1 MSLSAL
7 LVKGDLPFAYG
18 NHPDAERAIAVA
30 SAAVRDAAGSAI
42 TQETSTVVVPGGP
55 QTLLRLPGPV
65 ISVGSVS
72 YDGSTLT
79 ASSYE
84 VLSEGLWRAQ
94 GWGYGPFPVTV
105 TNLVHGLATVPA
117 DVTDLVA
124 QLATAW
130 LKHQDAGGGSTAG
143 LQSVKVDDASETYT
157 AEASG
162 QVSPVYIPAATR
174 AWLAA
179 RFGGGPAVV
188 STP

>member
-1 MSLSAL
+1 MALSPLADR
-7 LVKGDLPFAYG
+7 GDLPTAYKTAV
-18 NHPDAERAIAVA
+18 DADRAILIA

-72 YDGSTLT
+72 LDGTTLSTG
-79 ASSYE
+79 AYE
-84 VLSEGLWRAQ
+84 VLSEGLWRPQ

-105 TNLVHGLATVPA
+105 TDLVHGLATVPA
-117 DVTDLVA
+117 DVVDLVA

-130 LKHQDAGGGSTAG
+130 LQHQETGGGSTAG
-143 LQSVKVDDASETYT
+143 LQSVKIDDASESYT

-162 QVSPVYIPAATR
+162 QVTPVYIPAATR

-179 RFGGGPAVV
+179 RFGGGPSVV